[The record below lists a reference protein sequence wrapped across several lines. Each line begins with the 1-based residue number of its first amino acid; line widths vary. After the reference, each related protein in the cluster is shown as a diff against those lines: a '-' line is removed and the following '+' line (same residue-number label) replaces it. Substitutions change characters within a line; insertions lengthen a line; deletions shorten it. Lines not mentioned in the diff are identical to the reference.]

1 MPAFCNFPKRKFN
14 NLLNALGARL
24 GSRIRA
30 RANPILSRLIRLST
44 AARRRPAPHTLRM
57 MKQ

>member
-14 NLLNALGARL
+14 NLPNALGARL

-30 RANPILSRLIRLST
+30 RAVISRPIRFINRSPPPPR
-44 AARRRPAPHTLRM
+44 AHTLRM